1 MKNEFILHLKHA
13 HINEQDKAFKH
24 IIARE
29 EFHADLVSDKILKK
43 EKEAFYR
50 IVISPPSLI
59 KLKKTLDK
67 ESDYDVLELFE
78 FKVW

>member
-1 MKNEFILHLKHA
+1 MKNEFILHVKHPD
-13 HINEQDKAFKH
+13 INKQDKVFRH

-50 IVISPPSLI
+50 IIISPPALI
-59 KLKKTLDK
+59 RLKRNTR
-67 ESDYDVLELFE
+67 
-78 FKVW
+78 